1 MKKGYEDPLGG
12 LASVGWS
19 RGVEALEDG
28 RPDLHKGSYYAN
40 PLHDC
45 VTTDAA
51 LLKQFPSY
59 TT

>member
-1 MKKGYEDPLGG
+1 MKQRYTDPLGG

-28 RPDLHKGSYYAN
+28 RPDVNKGSYYAN
-40 PLHDC
+40 PLRDS
-45 VTTDAA
+45 VTTDEA
-51 LLKQFPSY
+51 LLREYPSY